1 MDVNIRA
8 GVEFLREVGVE
19 GIQGKKDVIFEE
31 QDIEAWEELE
41 KDI

>member
-1 MDVNIRA
+1 MEVNIRA

-19 GIQGKKDVIFEE
+19 GIQGEKDVIFEE
-31 QDIEAWEELE
+31 YIDAWEELE